1 MRLYR
6 MAKIAVFCDFDGT
19 ITEKDN
25 IINIMKHFAPSGWE
39 GLKNQVLQQE
49 ISIKEGVGKMF
60 SLLPSKLKSDLTDFI
75 LKNAKIREGFQPFVD
90 YLAEK
95 DIPLYIVSGGIDFFV
110 APVLDKYGPFEA
122 VFCNGSDFSGDT
134 IKILWPH
141 SCDEKCENDCG
152 CCKPSI
158 MRKLG
163 DEDTFKVVI
172 GDSVTDLEAAKQA
185 DFVIARDLLLEK
197 SKEMNLKHNAFE
209 TFYDC
214 IEVLKNLNEVR
225 V

>member
-1 MRLYR
+1 

-39 GLKNQVLQQE
+39 GIKNQVLQQE
-49 ISIKEGVGKMF
+49 VSIKEGVGKMF

-158 MRKLG
+158 MRKLE

>member
-1 MRLYR
+1 
-6 MAKIAVFCDFDGT
+6 MANIAVFCDFDGT
-19 ITEKDN
+19 ITESDN
-25 IINIMKHFAPSGWE
+25 IISIMKQFAPPQWE
-39 GLKNQVLQQE
+39 GIKNQVLNQE

-60 SLLPSKLKSDLTDFI
+60 SLLPSNLKGDLTDFI
-75 LKNAKIREGFQPFVD
+75 LENAKIRDGFQHFAD
-90 YLAEK
+90 YLAQEN
-95 DIPLYIVSGGIDFFV
+95 IPLYIVSGGIDFFV
-110 APVLDKYGPFEA
+110 APVLEKYGPFKA
-122 VFCNGSDFSGDT
+122 VFCNSADFSGDS

-141 SCDEKCENDCG
+141 ICDEKCGNHCG

-158 MRKLG
+158 MRKLEG
-163 DEDTFKVVI
+163 QDTFKVVI

-197 SKEMNLKHNAFE
+197 SKELNLNHNSFE

-214 IEVLKNLNEVR
+214 IEGLKKLNEVR

>member
-1 MRLYR
+1 

-25 IINIMKHFAPSGWE
+25 IINIMKHFAPSQWE
-39 GLKNQVLQQE
+39 GIKNQVLQQE
-49 ISIKEGVGKMF
+49 ISIKEGVEKMF
-60 SLLPSKLKSDLTDFI
+60 SLLPSNLKGNLTDFV
-75 LKNAKIREGFQPFVD
+75 LENAKIRAGFQPFAD
-90 YLAEK
+90 YLAEE

-122 VFCNGSDFSGDT
+122 VFCNSSDFSGDT

-141 SCDEKCENDCG
+141 SCDEKCDNNCG

-158 MRKLG
+158 MRKLEA
-163 DEDTFKVVI
+163 EDTLKVVI
-172 GDSVTDLEAAKQA
+172 GDSITDLEAAKQA
-185 DFVIARDLLLEK
+185 DFVIARDLLLKK
-197 SKEMNLKHNAFE
+197 SKELNLNHNSFE

-214 IEVLKNLNEVR
+214 IEVLKKLNEVR

>member
-1 MRLYR
+1 

>member
-1 MRLYR
+1 
-6 MAKIAVFCDFDGT
+6 MAEIAVFCDFDGT

-39 GLKNQVLQQE
+39 GIKNQVLQQE

-158 MRKLG
+158 MRKLV

>member
-1 MRLYR
+1 MGD
-6 MAKIAVFCDFDGT
+6 IAVFCDFDGT

-25 IINIMKHFAPSGWE
+25 IINIMKHFAPSQWE
-39 GLKNQVLQQE
+39 GIKNQVLQQE

-60 SLLPSKLKSDLTDFI
+60 SLLPSNLKSEITDFI
-75 LKNAKIREGFQPFVD
+75 LKNAKVREGFQPFVD

-122 VFCNGSDFSGDT
+122 VFCNGSDFNEDT

-141 SCDEKCENDCG
+141 CCDEKCQNNCG

-158 MRKLG
+158 MRKFG
-163 DEDTFKVVI
+163 AEDTLKVVI
-172 GDSVTDLEAAKQA
+172 GDSITDLEAAKQA

-197 SKEMNLKHNAFE
+197 SKELNLKHDTFE

-214 IEVLKNLNEVR
+214 IKVLKKLNEVS

>member
-1 MRLYR
+1 
-6 MAKIAVFCDFDGT
+6 MAEIAVFCDFDGT

-39 GLKNQVLQQE
+39 GIKNQVLQQE

-60 SLLPSKLKSDLTDFI
+60 SLLPSNLKSDLFDFI
-75 LKNAKIREGFQPFVD
+75 LKNAKIRAGFQPFVD

-95 DIPLYIVSGGIDFFV
+95 GIPLYIVSGGIDFFV

-122 VFCNGSDFSGDT
+122 VFCNGSDFSGGT

-141 SCDEKCENDCG
+141 SCDEKCQNNCG

-158 MRKLG
+158 MRKFET
-163 DEDTFKVVI
+163 EDTLKVVI

-197 SKEMNLKHNAFE
+197 SKELNLKHDSFE

-214 IEVLKNLNEVR
+214 IKILKKLNEVR

>member
-1 MRLYR
+1 

-25 IINIMKHFAPSGWE
+25 IISIMKHFAPPQWE
-39 GLKNQVLQQE
+39 EIKNQVLGQE

-60 SLLPSKLKSDLTDFI
+60 SLLPSNLKEDITDFI
-75 LKNAKIREGFQPFVD
+75 LENARIRDGFQPFIE
-90 YLAEK
+90 YLAEEN
-95 DIPLYIVSGGIDFFV
+95 IPLYIVSGGIDFFV
-110 APVLDKYGPFEA
+110 APVLGKYGPFEA
-122 VFCNGSDFSGDT
+122 VYCNSSDFRGET

-141 SCDEKCENDCG
+141 SCDEKCGNNCG

-158 MRKLG
+158 MRRLEG
-163 DEDTFKVVI
+163 DDTFKVVI

-185 DFVIARDLLLEK
+185 DFVIARDLLLDK
-197 SKEMNLKHNAFE
+197 SKEMNFDHRAFE

-214 IEVLKNLNEVR
+214 IDVLKTLNGVR

>member
-1 MRLYR
+1 MV
-6 MAKIAVFCDFDGT
+6 KIAVFCDFDGT

>member
-1 MRLYR
+1 

-25 IINIMKHFAPSGWE
+25 IINIMEHFAPSPWE
-39 GLKNQVLQQE
+39 GIKNQVLQQE

-60 SLLPSKLKSDLTDFI
+60 SLLPSNLKSDLTDFI

-141 SCDEKCENDCG
+141 SCDEKCENSCG

-158 MRKLG
+158 MRKLE

-197 SKEMNLKHNAFE
+197 SKEMNLKHNSFD

-214 IEVLKNLNEVR
+214 IEVLKNLNEVT

>member
-1 MRLYR
+1 

-25 IINIMKHFAPSGWE
+25 IINIMKHFAPSQWE
-39 GLKNQVLQQE
+39 GIKNQVLQQE

-60 SLLPSKLKSDLTDFI
+60 SLLPSNLKGDLTDFV
-75 LKNAKIREGFQPFVD
+75 LENARIREGFQPFAD
-90 YLAEK
+90 YLAEE

-122 VFCNGSDFSGDT
+122 VFCNSSDFSGDT

-141 SCDEKCENDCG
+141 SCDEKCDNNCG

-158 MRKLG
+158 MRKLEA
-163 DEDTFKVVI
+163 EDTLKVVI
-172 GDSVTDLEAAKQA
+172 GDSITDLEAAKQA
-185 DFVIARDLLLEK
+185 DFVIARDLLLKK
-197 SKEMNLKHNAFE
+197 SKELNLNHNSFE

-214 IEVLKNLNEVR
+214 IEVLKKLNEVR

>member
-1 MRLYR
+1 

-19 ITEKDN
+19 ITENDN
-25 IINIMKHFAPSGWE
+25 IIHIMKHFAPSQWE
-39 GLKNQVLQQE
+39 GIKNQVLGQE
-49 ISIKEGVGKMF
+49 ISIQEGVGKMF
-60 SLLPSKLKSDLTDFI
+60 SLLPSSLKDNITDFI
-75 LKNAKIREGFQPFVD
+75 LENARVREGFQPFID
-90 YLAEK
+90 YLAKEK
-95 DIPLYIVSGGIDFFV
+95 IPLYIVSGGIDFFV

-122 VFCNGSDFSGDT
+122 VFCNSSDFSGDT

-141 SCDEKCENDCG
+141 SCDENCNNDCG

-158 MRKLG
+158 MRKLEG
-163 DEDTFKVVI
+163 EDTFKVVI

-197 SKEMNLKHNAFE
+197 SKEMNLNHCAFE
-209 TFYDC
+209 SFYDC
-214 IEVLKNLNEVR
+214 IELLKRLNEVR